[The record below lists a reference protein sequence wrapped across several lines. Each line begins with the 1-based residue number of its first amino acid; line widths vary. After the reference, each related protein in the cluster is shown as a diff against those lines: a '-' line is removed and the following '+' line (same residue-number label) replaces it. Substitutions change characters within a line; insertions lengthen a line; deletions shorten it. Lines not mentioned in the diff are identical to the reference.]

1 MNKKIDCYFPYYNIL
16 LNVPTDSVTWCCKMG
31 ERSKLEDL
39 NPDAL
44 HDAPLLKSIRNSLAQ
59 GIQHNACKLCWDA
72 EKNNIQSWRQV
83 EGEIPNELKNKNLDQ
98 APYNN
103 QFRRIEIFFDNT
115 CDMACIYCNPG
126 LSSKWTQENNQ
137 TKLHP
142 EYLNKVYN
150 DDRVKIQKIKDTIR
164 SVSKTVSK
172 DETVDLVILG
182 GEPFLS
188 PRVKNGKFIEY
199 INIYYENAPI
209 ESELRLTFITNC
221 NTPDQVFDKNLAIL
235 HEARNMY
242 PNLSVHITI
251 SLECVGKLT
260 EITRFG
266 SNWDQ
271 VDKNINKWLKE
282 DWILF
287 NFNTVFNAMTIHA
300 VDDYVKYLVNLYEK
314 HKRQIIISPN
324 ICYYPEGLQVSV
336 MPTSYV
342 TYIDN
347 AIQTVS
353 DNTHCFSQEDYG
365 YKQLLMTLTNIKNSL
380 GKSTDSVDELKNLM
394 EYSNKYRQI
403 DFEKHIP
410 PLYNYVYNITHEN
423 INAKM

>member
-1 MNKKIDCYFPYYNIL
+1 
-16 LNVPTDSVTWCCKMG
+16 MG